1 MEIEGGNLLQY
12 GDEGWKMIESQ
23 QRNRLL
29 ETKAREEEVEE
40 EAGQGP
46 KDRKQERSKPIITFW
61 NAVNLLNFTRQS
73 IVLEQLW

>member
-1 MEIEGGNLLQY
+1 
-12 GDEGWKMIESQ
+12 MIESQ

-46 KDRKQERSKPIITFW
+46 KDRKQERSKPIITF
-61 NAVNLLNFTRQS
+61 
-73 IVLEQLW
+73 